1 MLLMH
6 VRTRK
11 VHIASIADAVLCRC
25 MTLDLLLL
33 MREHTRVII
42 NSSKSSCGA
51 GR

>member
-42 NSSKSSCGA
+42 NSPSIGA